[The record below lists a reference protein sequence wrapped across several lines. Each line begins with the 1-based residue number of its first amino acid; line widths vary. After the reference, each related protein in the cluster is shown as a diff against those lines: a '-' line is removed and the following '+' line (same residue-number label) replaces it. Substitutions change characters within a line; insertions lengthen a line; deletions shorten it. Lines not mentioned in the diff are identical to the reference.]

1 MNFPL
6 CALLFTLNACDGQ
19 QRAPAPSVIVA
30 AAEKPQGDVVSALGK
45 NIDWILEDKKGDHWF
60 ASNGDGV
67 YHYDGRV
74 LLHFTTKHGLCSD
87 HVWSIQEDM
96 NGYLWCSTRDGFC
109 RFDGKGFTDFT
120 ATIKNALTMPVH
132 LVKGGLCFG
141 HAEGICYYDGR
152 TFTNFTI
159 HPVGYEPERSN
170 MSRPYSIY
178 CGLEDRSG
186 NLWFGTEQKGV
197 CRFDGRTTTW
207 FSGAGLSDAAVR
219 CVFEDQAGNLWFG
232 NNGAGLF
239 RYDGRSM
246 RNVTEEKGLGNH
258 PFLQERRVVD
268 QPGTLARVWSITDD
282 KAGNLWIGT
291 IDAGVWRLTGNELTN
306 YTTRDGLTGNSV
318 WKVYKD
324 RSGELWFVT
333 NGDSICRFDG
343 KSFKRMNFQ

>member
-186 NLWFGTEQKGV
+186 NLWFGTEQSVLRKVITVAGMILFV
-197 CRFDGRTTTW
+197 MLGALLFEITPARHPEFDGNWRVILW
-207 FSGAGLSDAAVR
+207 VVFVGVFVGSGVLVGVLVGVATV
-219 CVFEDQAGNLWFG
+219 QAQL
-232 NNGAGLF
+232 
-239 RYDGRSM
+239 RSP
-246 RNVTEEKGLGNH
+246 V
-258 PFLQERRVVD
+258 
-268 QPGTLARVWSITDD
+268 
-282 KAGNLWIGT
+282 
-291 IDAGVWRLTGNELTN
+291 
-306 YTTRDGLTGNSV
+306 NS
-318 WKVYKD
+318 
-324 RSGELWFVT
+324 G
-333 NGDSICRFDG
+333 
-343 KSFKRMNFQ
+343 